1 MLYLKR
7 NVPGWERFI
16 SIAAGLAAAGLAFTY
31 AQGSIGMWIGI
42 AGGVMFAATGLVGY
56 CPMCAVAG
64 RKPVELQ
71 K

>member
-16 SIAAGLAAAGLAFTY
+16 RIAGGLAAAGLAFAY
-31 AQGSIGMWIGI
+31 AQAPIGMWIGI
-42 AGGVMFAATGLVGY
+42 AGGVMFAVTGLVGY
-56 CPMCAVAG
+56 CPMCAMVG
-64 RKPVELQ
+64 RKSVELQ